1 MPDFLLYSVGIE
13 VIYMQNLENIKKQVA
28 NALSELIEAADLKK
42 DDILVLG
49 GSSSEII
56 GGTIGKDSSL
66 EVGEAVIDEF
76 LKILRRR
83 EIYLAVQACEHI
95 NRALV
100 VERDLA
106 KDRNL
111 EIVSVIPA
119 LHAGGSLSVNAY
131 KKFDDPVV
139 VEHIVADAGID
150 IGDTE
155 IGMHV
160 KFVQV
165 PLRLCEKY
173 IGKARVTALKSRPKL
188 IGGARAIYE
197 L

>member
-1 MPDFLLYSVGIE
+1 MLYSDYIE
-13 VIYMQNLENIKKQVA
+13 VNKLKNLDKIHKQVHK
-28 NALSELIEAADLKK
+28 ALLEVIDASDIGE

-49 GSSSEII
+49 GSTSEIV
-56 GGTIGKDSSL
+56 GGEIGKDSSL

-76 LKILRRR
+76 LITLNERKIN
-83 EIYLAVQACEHI
+83 LAVQGCEHI

-100 VERDLA
+100 VERELA
-106 KDRNL
+106 KARGL

-119 LHAGGSLSVNAY
+119 LHAGGSLAVNAY
-131 KKFDDPVV
+131 KKFNDPVM
-139 VEHIVADAGID
+139 VEHIIADAGID

-165 PLRLCEKY
+165 PLRLKEKY

-188 IGGARAIYE
+188 IGGERAIYK
-197 L
+197 

>member
-1 MPDFLLYSVGIE
+1 MQDINKIKE
-13 VIYMQNLENIKKQVA
+13 QTINVIN
-28 NALSELIEAADLKK
+28 ELIDEASLKEN
-42 DDILVLG
+42 DILVLG
-49 GSSSEII
+49 GSTSEIG

-66 EVGEAVIDEF
+66 EIGSAVIKEV
-76 LKILRRR
+76 LNITGKENIN
-83 EIYLAVQACEHI
+83 LAVQGCEHL

-100 VERDLA
+100 IEREVA
-106 KDRNL
+106 EKNNF

-119 LHAGGSLSVNAY
+119 LHAGGAMSVAAFSQM
-131 KKFDDPVV
+131 KDPVMI
-139 VEHIVADAGID
+139 EHVIAKAGVD

-165 PLRLCEKY
+165 PLRLKEKY

-188 IGGARAIYE
+188 IGGVRAIYE
-197 L
+197 

>member
-1 MPDFLLYSVGIE
+1 MYSNYIE
-13 VIYMQNLENIKKQVA
+13 VNKLENLDKIHKQVHK
-28 NALSELIEAADLKK
+28 ALLEVIDASGIGE

-49 GSSSEII
+49 GSTSEVV
-56 GGTIGKDSSL
+56 GGKIGKDSSL
-66 EVGEAVIDEF
+66 EVGEAIIDEF
-76 LKILRRR
+76 LLILNERKIN
-83 EIYLAVQACEHI
+83 LAVQGCEHI

-100 VERDLA
+100 VEKEVA
-106 KDRNL
+106 KANNL

-119 LHAGGSLSVNAY
+119 LHAGGAMSLAAY
-131 KKFDDPVV
+131 QKMQNPVM
-139 VEHIVADAGID
+139 VEHIVARAGID

-165 PLRLCEKY
+165 PLRLKEKH

-188 IGGARAIYE
+188 IGGQRAIYK
-197 L
+197 

>member
-1 MPDFLLYSVGIE
+1 MQDINKIKE
-13 VIYMQNLENIKKQVA
+13 QTINVIN
-28 NALSELIEAADLKK
+28 ELIDEAALKEN
-42 DDILVLG
+42 DILVLG
-49 GSSSEII
+49 GSTSEIG

-66 EVGEAVIDEF
+66 EIGSTVIKEV
-76 LKILRRR
+76 LNITSKKNIN
-83 EIYLAVQACEHI
+83 LAVQGCEHL

-100 VERDLA
+100 IEREVA
-106 KDRNL
+106 EANNF

-119 LHAGGSLSVNAY
+119 LHAGGAMSVAA
-131 KKFDDPVV
+131 FDQMKDPVII
-139 VEHIVADAGID
+139 EHVIAKAGVD

-165 PLRLCEKY
+165 PLRLSQKY
-173 IGKARVTALKSRPKL
+173 IGDARVTALKSRPKL

-197 L
+197 

>member
-1 MPDFLLYSVGIE
+1 MKNLDKIHKQVHKALLE
-13 VIYMQNLENIKKQVA
+13 VIDASDIGE
-28 NALSELIEAADLKK
+28 

-49 GSSSEII
+49 GSTSEIV
-56 GGTIGKDSSL
+56 GGEIGKDSSL

-76 LKILRRR
+76 LITLNERKIN
-83 EIYLAVQACEHI
+83 LAVQGCEHI

-100 VERDLA
+100 VERELA
-106 KDRNL
+106 KARGL

-119 LHAGGSLSVNAY
+119 LHAGGSLAVNAY
-131 KKFDDPVV
+131 KKFNDPVM
-139 VEHIVADAGID
+139 VEHIIADAGID

-165 PLRLCEKY
+165 PLRLKEKY

-188 IGGARAIYE
+188 IGGERAIYK
-197 L
+197 

>member
-1 MPDFLLYSVGIE
+1 MENNIDIRKEVKSVVEE
-13 VIYMQNLENIKKQVA
+13 VIEKAELKEN
-28 NALSELIEAADLKK
+28 
-42 DDILVLG
+42 DILVLG
-49 GSSSEII
+49 GSTSEIG

-66 EVGEAVIDEF
+66 DIGYLVIEEVLAL
-76 LKILRRR
+76 LKSKNIG
-83 EIYLAVQACEHI
+83 LAVQGCEHI

-100 VERDLA
+100 IERSLA
-106 KDRNL
+106 LENKF

-119 LHAGGSLSVNAY
+119 LHAGGALSVAAY
-131 KKFDDPVV
+131 EKMEDPVMI
-139 VEHIVADAGID
+139 EHVIAKAGID

-165 PLRLCEKY
+165 PLRLAQKY

-188 IGGARAIYE
+188 IGGKRAIYS
-197 L
+197 